1 LTVFVDP
8 TGSEQV
14 VEIAPGRGNLAHT
27 SGSFQNFLIN
37 QTSLSMIGGR
47 TVSYAKLF
55 ATQPWVAAAVMR
67 MLTWAVRVPLKVYK
81 RTGDDSRER
90 LRPGDHPL
98 ATAVDHPYD
107 NASMADLIQ
116 WLLGPLLVH
125 GNGVCDVE
133 EGARGKIQF
142 NAKDWRY
149 TIPIMPWRGSLE
161 GFRFDIDLSNMAYDR
176 SIDQVLYV
184 KWWSPTGPV
193 GISPLQQLGTTLRIE
208 DAAQRYQQSIFNN
221 AGKPPS
227 AVQMDKEFLGVDKL
241 IRQEITKQV
250 REDISNIYTTPEN
263 AGRPALLPPGLTWEM
278 IGHSAVE
285 AELIKQRMVA
295 REECCAVYQLPPP
308 MLGILDHATFSNIEV
323 QREMAYTDSLGPP
336 LVVIEQSIN
345 AQVVRDL
352 MGEKDIYVEFDFGGV
367 LRGDRLKEINA
378 LRLAIGSALMKP
390 NEGRTIL
397 NLPRSQQ
404 PEMEEF
410 YLPFNNLAPIGT
422 PPVKY
427 QKTPTPAPGDEP
439 AQTSGGDPQQRQSR
453 VLLVKSREG
462 SYAKEVQ

>member
-1 LTVFVDP
+1 VDVTVFVDP
-8 TGSEQV
+8 SGGEQV
-14 VEIAPGRGNLAHT
+14 VEVAPGRGDLNRSSSA
-27 SGSFQNFLIN
+27 FQNFLIN
-37 QTSLSMIGGR
+37 ETSLSMIGGR

-67 MLTWAVRVPLKVYK
+67 MLTWAVRVPLKVYR

-90 LRPGDHPL
+90 LRSGDHPL
-98 ATAVDHPYD
+98 ATAIDRPYD

-125 GNGVCDVE
+125 GNAVCAVE
-133 EGARGKIQF
+133 EGARGKIQLES
-142 NAKDWRY
+142 KDWRY

-161 GFRFDIDLSNMAYDR
+161 GFRFDIDLSDMAYDR
-176 SIDQVLYV
+176 SVDQVLYV
-184 KWWSPTGPV
+184 RWWSPTGPV

-208 DAAQRYQQSIFNN
+208 DAAQRYQQGIFNN
-221 AGKPPS
+221 SGKPPS
-227 AVQMDKEFLGVDKL
+227 AITMSDEFLGIDRE
-241 IRQEITKQV
+241 IRQEISRQV
-250 REDISNIYTTPEN
+250 REDVATIYTTPEN
-263 AGRPALLPPGLTWEM
+263 AGRPAVLPPGLDWKMVAHT
-278 IGHSAVE
+278 AVE

-336 LVVIEQSIN
+336 LVIIEQSIN
-345 AQVVRDL
+345 AQIVRDL
-352 MGEKDIYVEFDFGGV
+352 LGEKDIYVEFDFGGV

-397 NLPRSQQ
+397 NLPRSDQV
-404 PEMEEF
+404 EMDEF

-422 PPVKY
+422 PPARGSRGGGN
-427 QKTPTPAPGDEP
+427 TDPGGEP
-439 AQTSGGDPQQRQSR
+439 IQTGARQ
-453 VLLVKSREG
+453 LLVKSHERD
-462 SYAKEVQ
+462 YLLEV